1 MLRDR
6 PPPITFLLNHL
17 GPMSSFA
24 WEQKEFLST
33 AVEITVN
40 LDFWRSYKSKN
51 DGGKLFPRL
60 PFMPETHAKLVMKL
74 FEAASWFCLT
84 REESI
89 LTPDCCSEWLHS
101 LLVACDLYS
110 LFDQSQVWT
119 DAYTD
124 HIWRSWYNGPCTMMA
139 KPIKTLELHYP
150 MIQAYYYYF

>member
-6 PPPITFLLNHL
+6 PPPITFLLNHF
-17 GPMSSFA
+17 GPMSSFT
-24 WEQKEFLST
+24 WEPSKLLWICIFG
-33 AVEITVN
+33 AVTKVRTMEEN
-40 LDFWRSYKSKN
+40 YSLGCHS
-51 DGGKLFPRL
+51 
-60 PFMPETHAKLVMKL
+60 ETHAKLVMKL

-119 DAYTD
+119 DAYTE
-124 HIWRSWYNGPCTMMA
+124 HIWRSWYNCSCTMMA

-150 MIQAYYYYF
+150 MIHFFYNKAYYFYF